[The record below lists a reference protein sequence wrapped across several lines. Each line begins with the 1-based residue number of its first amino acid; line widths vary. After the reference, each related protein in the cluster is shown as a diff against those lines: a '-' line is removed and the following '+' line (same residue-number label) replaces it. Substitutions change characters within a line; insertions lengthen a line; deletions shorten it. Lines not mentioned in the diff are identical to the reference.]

1 MENQLAIIEHLPQTR
16 QQAVTFL
23 KTSPIEYWNSI
34 NPRTLQDVFNAPDV
48 GLSTIRNEMGEQK
61 LQAMM
66 VKWMNSFLRF
76 YSTNGTMDAMQ
87 VADTINLIIDAY
99 PHYTMYDFKLF
110 FKQAKLGYFG
120 EVYGRMDGSV
130 ILSWLKKYDVQRDTA
145 AQDASI
151 RESEQYKELGK
162 RSPTAGMF
170 YSEYLKLKNK
180 ENENH

>member
-1 MENQLAIIEHLPQTR
+1 MENQLAVIEHLPQTR
-16 QQAVTFL
+16 QQAVTLL

-48 GLSTIRNEMGEQK
+48 GLSTIRKEMGETK

-66 VKWMNSFLRF
+66 VKWMNSFLSF
-76 YSTNGTMDAMQ
+76 YSTNGTMDAFQ

-162 RSPTAGMF
+162 RSPSAGMF
-170 YSEYLKLKNK
+170 YSEYIKLKNK
-180 ENENH
+180 ENGNH